1 MLFSNKEQKAY
12 NYIPLILFK
21 SGVLSA
27 TPYNLA
33 NIASLATPINY

>member
-1 MLFSNKEQKAY
+1 MRFSNNDLKAC

-33 NIASLATPINY
+33 NNVSLATPIND

>member
-1 MLFSNKEQKAY
+1 MLFSKNEQMAY

-27 TPYNLA
+27 KPYNLA
-33 NIASLATPINY
+33 NNVSLATPIND